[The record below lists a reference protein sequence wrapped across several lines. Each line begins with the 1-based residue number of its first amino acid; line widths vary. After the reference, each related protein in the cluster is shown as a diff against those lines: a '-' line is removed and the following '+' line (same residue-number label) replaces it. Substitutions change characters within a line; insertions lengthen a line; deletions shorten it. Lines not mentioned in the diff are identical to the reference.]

1 MEFLRNLSRD
11 IDITNGQVDQVD
23 KRIHGSKSAGTVLHD
38 ADDSIEALGGSAGE
52 SRVSEGQDRVDMLPD
67 SADKLAQ
74 RF

>member
-23 KRIHGSKSAGTVLHD
+23 KCIHGSKSAGTVLHD
-38 ADDSIEALGGSAGE
+38 ADDSTDALGSSIGE
-52 SRVSEGQDRVDMLPD
+52 SRVSEGKNTVGMLPD

-74 RF
+74 RP